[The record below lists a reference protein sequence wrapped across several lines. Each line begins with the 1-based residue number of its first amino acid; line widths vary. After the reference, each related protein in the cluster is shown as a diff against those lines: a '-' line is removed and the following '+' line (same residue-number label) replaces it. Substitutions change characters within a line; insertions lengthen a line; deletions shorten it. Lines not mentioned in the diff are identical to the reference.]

1 MSFFCNRTTYVM
13 QSHDICRMIERYM
26 SCDCMTIVMVAMKRL
41 SCTKKYK
48 FLHYVI
54 YIPSTA
60 LAFILLLYLNFWQ
73 SYEKYWYMQKKAE

>member
-1 MSFFCNRTTYVM
+1 
-13 QSHDICRMIERYM
+13 
-26 SCDCMTIVMVAMKRL
+26 MTIVVVSMKRL

-48 FLHYVI
+48 FLHYDI

>member
-1 MSFFCNRTTYVM
+1 MLKGKKFNAF
-13 QSHDICRMIERYM
+13 
-26 SCDCMTIVMVAMKRL
+26 ALRL

>member
-1 MSFFCNRTTYVM
+1 
-13 QSHDICRMIERYM
+13 
-26 SCDCMTIVMVAMKRL
+26 MTIVMVAMKRL

-73 SYEKYWYMQKKAE
+73 SYGKYWYMQKKAE